1 VGASDFLVKD
11 TERVNLIRGIQ
22 PVAQGDG
29 LLSAGVTRRRIA
41 EFATLTSKTERVPD
55 LEVLTEREREVM
67 TLVAAGLSN
76 GKVCLRKLVSTM
88 LEMLS

>member
-22 PVAQGDG
+22 AVAQGDA
-29 LLSAGVTRRRIA
+29 LLSPGVTRRRIA

-67 TLVAAGLSN
+67 ALVAAGLSN
-76 GKVCLRKLVSTM
+76 GEVCLRKLVSTM